1 VSEVGAGFDLK
12 RAQRLVGI
20 LAPVTLVA
28 LSAVALLVVA
38 FAQWAQWVVLA
49 VMVAL
54 VAGAGWVVARGEN
67 ALVRVGAAAACTF
80 FSGVALLLAYA
91 AWAYGMGD
99 GTGGLLTATGLYAML
114 GAPWIALVVGGTVA
128 ARAGRY
134 PGNAR
139 VTIWWIL
146 ALGASGL
153 VFPVATW
160 MASSGI
166 GDDLSPIVAFMVP
179 PIAACLWIGP
189 ALLVG
194 GLTLARRRKAA
205 EAPVDAAPPADAA
218 SPAPPAEVTAT

>member
-1 VSEVGAGFDLK
+1 VSEARAGFDLK
-12 RAQRLVGI
+12 RAQRLVGVF
-20 LAPVTLVA
+20 APVTLVA
-28 LSAVALLVVA
+28 LSPVALLVVA
-38 FAQWAQWVVLA
+38 YNQWAQWLVLA
-49 VMVAL
+49 VMVVL
-54 VAGAGWVVARGEN
+54 VAGAGWVVTRGESLLARG
-67 ALVRVGAAAACTF
+67 GAAAACLF
-80 FSGVALLLAYA
+80 FSGVALLLVYA
-91 AWAYGMGD
+91 LWTYGMGD
-99 GTGGLLTATGLYAML
+99 GTGGLVTATGLYAIL

-146 ALGASGL
+146 ALGAAGL

-166 GDDLSPIVAFMVP
+166 GDDMSPIVAFFVP

-205 EAPVDAAPPADAA
+205 EAPADAAP
-218 SPAPPAEVTAT
+218 PAPPAEVIAT